1 MQNATATPATSLD
14 SVMDSHETCL
24 HPKDEATNTRGS
36 VTAHSTIIRLGR
48 HVRARDLHPGDIVQQ
63 YDWSLHVRAVN
74 VNQAA
79 VAIAVTEFGFQL
91 HYAADEQVQLAA

>member
-1 MQNATATPATSLD
+1 MQNATATPATSLEG
-14 SVMDSHETCL
+14 VMDSHETCL
-24 HPKDEATNTRGS
+24 HPKDDATKARGS
-36 VTAHSTIIRLGR
+36 ATAHSTIIGLGR
-48 HVRARDLHPGDIVQQ
+48 HVQARDLHPGDIVQQ